1 MTDETNPV
9 EAPFVEALYAEV
21 LFTVADA
28 RTPDPEFAA
37 TLRRR
42 VAEAADVPDIQPQE
56 ATMTVAESAHTA
68 AHTTARTT
76 THSYRPAGAA
86 AITPY
91 LIVSDARAAI
101 AWYQDILGAR
111 VTYEPII
118 MDDGRIGHVEL
129 DIDGSTIQ
137 MADEFPDIGAVSPQT
152 LGGSAISLSL
162 YVPDCDVTF
171 AHAVE
176 AGATGDREPADQF
189 YGARSASITD
199 PFGHRWSLQTHLGA
213 DGEPT
218 EQGASGDEGAHDFW
232 NEVGYY
238 VVHVPRL
245 DPALAFWGG
254 LFGWTFESEREAS
267 GGVGRYSHVDNSRV
281 PLGIRGDDDSWQ
293 EQTWSPYFR
302 VRDLNA
308 AVARVRELG
317 GTIES
322 VTDYESGGN
331 ATCLDDQG
339 VRFELWQP
347 ADGY

>member
-1 MTDETNPV
+1 MTDHNSDRV
-9 EAPFVEALYAEV
+9 EAPFVDGLYAEV

-28 RTPDPEFAA
+28 ATPDPEFAA
-37 TLRRR
+37 SLRRR
-42 VAEAADVPDIQPQE
+42 LADAAGVASTDPQTE
-56 ATMTVAESAHTA
+56 SQEVTMTIAEPAHHRA
-68 AHTTARTT
+68 PG
-76 THSYRPAGAA
+76 YRPPGSA

-91 LIVSDARAAI
+91 MIVNDARAAI
-101 AWYQDILGAR
+101 AWYEDILGAT

-129 DIDGSTIQ
+129 TIDGSTIQ
-137 MADEFPDIGAVSPQT
+137 MADEFPDIGALSPRT

-162 YVPDCDVTF
+162 YVPDCDTTF
-171 AHAVE
+171 ARAVA
-176 AGATGDREPADQF
+176 AGASGDRPPADQF

-213 DGEPT
+213 DAEAGDAPA
-218 EQGASGDEGAHDFW
+218 ASADDSKDFW

-254 LFGWTFESEREAS
+254 LFGWEFEEDRTAS
-267 GGVGRYSHVDNSRV
+267 GGVGRYSHVENSRV
-281 PLGIRGDDDSWQ
+281 PLGIRGDDDSWR
-293 EQTWSPYFR
+293 EATWSPYFR
-302 VRDLNA
+302 VRDLDA

-317 GTIES
+317 GTVET
-322 VTDYESGGN
+322 VTNYESGGN